1 MNTLYKIKMSFS
13 VYFQHLMNGHDL
25 MQNMTMQNISTDL
38 ILKEKHNLEIIES
51 VNIIRVFCQIR
62 CQET

>member
-1 MNTLYKIKMSFS
+1 MSFS

-62 CQET
+62 CQETYTYFI